1 MSRRGLPLMSESLSL
16 FAVSLVESLS
26 LTETVPESAPVNRM
40 KRLLPQLFASGDDDG
55 VVKVGIIR
63 R

>member
-1 MSRRGLPLMSESLSL
+1 MSESLSL